1 MNHVMMISVATSQ
14 FSGLPGLHW
23 LISFIIPGILIL
35 AWLAYSLVIS
45 QTVRKIL
52 PVLQDLQHSIEQYQ
66 GFDIELAMD
75 VGDLFERCGSPALSQ
90 AYTRLQRDCRVLYQ
104 QRWLPDPAR
113 ELTVDHL
120 FNGLIRSSLGY
131 QPAINLAST
140 GLITAL
146 ISMLLRVQLPVTLP
160 DLAAILPWPPLVIG
174 LATGSLLAVRARTA
188 RQLLAAE
195 LNQLCQIIG
204 RHVPVFSEQAGLAM
218 LIDSF
223 HVHDERLEQTLGQ
236 FTRATSRMS
245 ETDLVDGFRRSVSQ
259 VMAESVTP
267 LISHSTETLNQLAV
281 NLVNRQEQGMAE
293 LAQRFAQALTAE
305 LTAQMAPVHHEISC
319 MTAYMTD
326 VKNYIEYAMRALEG
340 VHKEAAAMLSA
351 TQSSLQQMIDTSQ
364 QLNSGFG
371 QTQDQIRQFGEAAEK
386 ITQLFSGQEMTLND
400 SLALLASQL
409 QAQQQSLVQTIDQS
423 GQILA
428 QTSQVAIAQQAAS
441 GQYLETLQGQ
451 LLQLGNDLQARLADL
466 LTAVRGETREVASQS
481 LQFQHQ
487 TTELNQAMEQAM
499 DRFTQQT
506 VQYVDQTLQQF
517 DQGLAAFVERLAYT
531 TTEIQDAVD
540 ALPAVLRQGTQY
552 H

>member
-1 MNHVMMISVATSQ
+1 
-14 FSGLPGLHW
+14 
-23 LISFIIPGILIL
+23 
-35 AWLAYSLVIS
+35 
-45 QTVRKIL
+45 
-52 PVLQDLQHSIEQYQ
+52 
-66 GFDIELAMD
+66 
-75 VGDLFERCGSPALSQ
+75 
-90 AYTRLQRDCRVLYQ
+90 
-104 QRWLPDPAR
+104 
-113 ELTVDHL
+113 
-120 FNGLIRSSLGY
+120 
-131 QPAINLAST
+131 
-140 GLITAL
+140 
-146 ISMLLRVQLPVTLP
+146 
-160 DLAAILPWPPLVIG
+160 
-174 LATGSLLAVRARTA
+174 
-188 RQLLAAE
+188 
-195 LNQLCQIIG
+195 
-204 RHVPVFSEQAGLAM
+204 
-218 LIDSF
+218 
-223 HVHDERLEQTLGQ
+223 
-236 FTRATSRMS
+236 
-245 ETDLVDGFRRSVSQ
+245 
-259 VMAESVTP
+259 
-267 LISHSTETLNQLAV
+267 
-281 NLVNRQEQGMAE
+281 
-293 LAQRFAQALTAE
+293 
-305 LTAQMAPVHHEISC
+305 
-319 MTAYMTD
+319 
-326 VKNYIEYAMRALEG
+326 
-340 VHKEAAAMLSA
+340 
-351 TQSSLQQMIDTSQ
+351 MIDTSQ